1 MMSEQYYMVFY
12 VGYPY
17 YFPHFLPISEY
28 LAKQNR
34 KVLYIL
40 SDKQNTPIM
49 EKIAKDENLDYLVGE
64 ENLYKIDT
72 KFIFFANLFNAKEK
86 LAATKLFLWH
96 GVGTKPYDF
105 EKALE
110 DNDILFTEGTYKY
123 NKLTTEFPQY
133 KSKIK
138 KVGYSK
144 LDSVL
149 NITEDELTVLK
160 KRYNIDS
167 SKKTI
172 LYAPTFYPSSIEK
185 MSDTF
190 PEDFSNCNIIVKA
203 HYLTFER
210 KRYKKQVKKF
220 EKWAKYD
227 NCMICDTS
235 EYNLVPFLILADI
248 MISDES
254 AAVFEFTAINKPVI
268 LNKFLKLRWSYIL
281 NPKKLL
287 NRLDQGMDRYRLIGD
302 NASNYKEMVEMVH
315 DNIKNPE
322 KYEKARLEMN
332 DDICGVVD
340 GNVSQ
345 RIYKV
350 IEDLSVKKDI

>member
-1 MMSEQYYMVFY
+1 MDKQYYMVFY

-17 YFPHFLPISEY
+17 YFPHFLPISKY
-28 LAKQNR
+28 LKIQN
-34 KVLYIL
+34 KKILYIL
-40 SDKQNTPIM
+40 SDKQNTAIM
-49 EKIAKDENLDYLVGE
+49 ERIVKDENLDYLLGE
-64 ENLYKIDT
+64 ENLYKVKT
-72 KFIFFANLFNAKEK
+72 KFIFFANLFHAKESI
-86 LAATKLFLWH
+86 TGIKLFLWH

-105 EKALE
+105 EKALI

-123 NKLTTEFPQY
+123 GKLVAEFPQY

-149 NITEDELTVLK
+149 NVTEDDLSMLRK
-160 KRYNIDS
+160 KYNIDS

-190 PEDFSNCNIIVKA
+190 PEDFRDCNIIVKA

-210 KRYKKQVKKF
+210 KRYKKQIKKF
-220 EKWAKYD
+220 EIWTKYD
-227 NCMICDTS
+227 NCTICDTS

-287 NRLDQGMDRYRLIGD
+287 KRLDQGMDRYRLIGD
-302 NASNYKEMVEMVH
+302 NAKNYKEMVEMVY
-315 DNIKNPE
+315 DNISNPK
-322 KYEKARLEMN
+322 KYEKARLAMSG
-332 DDICGVVD
+332 DICGVVD
-340 GNVSQ
+340 GKVSE

-350 IEDLSVKKDI
+350 TEDLLIKKDI